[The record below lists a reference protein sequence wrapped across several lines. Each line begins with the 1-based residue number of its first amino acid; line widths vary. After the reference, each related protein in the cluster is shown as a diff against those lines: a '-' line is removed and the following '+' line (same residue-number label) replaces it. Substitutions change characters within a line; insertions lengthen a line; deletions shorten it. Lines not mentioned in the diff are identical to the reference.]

1 MTTPRMDPMVEAP
14 IEIPHTIPDGKRR
27 RRSFQATTSSSI
39 YLTSVAA
46 LTVAASYLWVSPA
59 AGFTSSSPR
68 GSAHIYAPTSPQR
81 YGRITPFG
89 VQEADRRP
97 VGSFTRLFLAAAS
110 PNSDKEEW
118 RAILASF
125 QLYKAAY
132 GDMKIPTRFVVPS
145 MKPWPGKYP
154 F

>member
-1 MTTPRMDPMVEAP
+1 MDPMVEAP
-14 IEIPHTIPDGKRR
+14 TDIAQTSTIPDGKRR
-27 RRSFQATTSSSI
+27 RRIFQAPTSSSI

-46 LTVAASYLWVSPA
+46 LTIAASYLWVSPA
-59 AGFTSSSPR
+59 AGFTSS
-68 GSAHIYAPTSPQR
+68 GSAHTVAPPNPQR

-110 PNSDKEEW
+110 PSGDKEEW

-145 MKPWPGKYP
+145 MKPWPGKYI
-154 F
+154 FERHCG